1 MGLLPASGSP
11 FTRLPPLST
20 RPWHRLLASSVL
32 LLAPALVR
40 AQPAAPATILISFD
54 GFRADYLER
63 PGAVRLRAL
72 AARGARLER
81 LLPSFPSKTFPNHHT
96 IATGLHPEHHGLVA
110 NTMRDP
116 AIAARFTIGDTLVAR
131 DPRWWGGEPIWVTA
145 ERQGVRAATLF
156 WPGGDYEIAGRRPTY
171 YRPYDGRV
179 PDTTRVQQVLDW
191 LSLPADRAPRFV
203 ALYFSTTD
211 DAGHTYG
218 PASPQVDSAIV
229 HVDALLGRL
238 EDSLAARGL
247 QERVNLVVVSDH
259 GMTPIDST
267 RVIHLDDYLDLSTV
281 EVVDWMP
288 VTAITPRPGQEE
300 AVYTRLRGA
309 HPHLAVYRKAEV
321 PERFHYR
328 AHARITPLVLLADE
342 GWTITSRERARRLP
356 PPRGGTHGYD
366 PALPS
371 MGALFVA
378 AGPGIRTGQRLG
390 PLPNVEVYALLA
402 QLLGITPAPHDGTG
416 VLRDRIAR

>member
-1 MGLLPASGSP
+1 M
-11 FTRLPPLST
+11 ST
-20 RPWHRLLASSVL
+20 RHWFRLAAVGVFASTALAP
-32 LLAPALVR
+32 LAPA
-40 AQPAAPATILISFD
+40 QPPATVLISFD

-63 PGAVRLRAL
+63 PGAIRLRAL

-96 IATGLHPEHHGLVA
+96 IATGLYPEHHGLVA

-116 AIAARFTIGDTLVAR
+116 AIAERFTIGDTLVAR
-131 DPRWWGGEPIWVTA
+131 DPRWWGGEPIWATA
-145 ERQGVRAATLF
+145 ERQGVRSASLF

-179 PDTTRVQQVLDW
+179 PDTARVLQVLDW
-191 LSLPADRAPRFV
+191 LALPADRAPRFV

-211 DAGHTYG
+211 DAGHAHG
-218 PASPQVDSAIV
+218 PASPQVDSAIA

-238 EDSLAARGL
+238 EDGLTARGL
-247 QERVNLVVVSDH
+247 RERVNLVIVSDH
-259 GMTPIDST
+259 GMTAIDST
-267 RVIHLDDYLDLSTV
+267 RLIHLDDYLDLSTV

-288 VTAITPRPGQEE
+288 VTALTPRPGDEA
-300 AVYTRLRGA
+300 AVYARLHGA
-309 HPHLAVYRKAEV
+309 HPHLTVFRKEAV
-321 PERFHYR
+321 PDRFHYR
-328 AHARITPLVLLADE
+328 AHPRITPLVLLADE

-378 AGPGIRTGQRLG
+378 AGPGIRPGVRLG

-402 QLLGITPAPHDGTG
+402 HLLGIAPAPHDGTG
-416 VLRDRIAR
+416 ALRDRVAR